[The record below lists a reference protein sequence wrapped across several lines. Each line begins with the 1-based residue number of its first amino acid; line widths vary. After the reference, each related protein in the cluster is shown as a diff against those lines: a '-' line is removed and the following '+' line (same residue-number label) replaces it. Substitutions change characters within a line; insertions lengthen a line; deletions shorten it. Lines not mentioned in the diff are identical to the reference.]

1 MENTRTSSDEPICP
15 ICNGAGFLRMDAP
28 VGSPNFGRM
37 IDCRCKLDER
47 RINARRRLHQ
57 FGELHA
63 FREKT
68 FETFDPRVRGTA
80 DAFQAA
86 LDFAENPGGWLV
98 LMGGYGCGK
107 THLAAAIANYA
118 LHDLNMAPIVA
129 VVPDLLDY
137 LRTTFGPDTETSYD
151 ERFSAFRGAD
161 LLILDDLGTEN
172 TTPWAREKLFQI
184 INHRYNEQ
192 LPLVVTTNL
201 HDFDRM
207 DARVRS
213 RLSDRQLAA
222 HFKIDAEDF
231 RGRGPTQGRG
241 RPR

>member
-1 MENTRTSSDEPICP
+1 MENMRTSSDETICP

-28 VGSPNFGRM
+28 VGSPNFGRLLP
-37 IDCRCKLDER
+37 CRCKLDEQR
-47 RINARRRLHQ
+47 FNARRQLHQ

-68 FETFDPRVRGTA
+68 FDTFDSRVRGTSE
-80 DAFQAA
+80 AFNAA
-86 LDFAENPGGWLV
+86 VAFAQDPDGWLV

-107 THLAAAIANYA
+107 THLAAAIANHA

-137 LRTTFGPDTETSYD
+137 LRTTFGPDSETSYD
-151 ERFSAFRGAD
+151 DRFNAFRGAD

-192 LPLVVTTNL
+192 LPMVVTTNL

-207 DARVRS
+207 DPRVRS
-213 RLSDRQLAA
+213 RLSDKHLAL
-222 HFKIDAEDF
+222 HFKIEADDF
-231 RGRGPTQGRG
+231 RERLPRTGRG